1 MMYRLID
8 LLYTLLI
15 GLIAGWLGSMMMRG
29 TRKSIVIYMIIGVI
43 GAFIGS
49 FVFGL
54 VGLAAYG
61 IIGRII
67 MATLGAVIL
76 IFLLRRI
83 RGI

>member
-1 MMYRLID
+1 MYRLID

>member
-1 MMYRLID
+1 MYRLID

-54 VGLAAYG
+54 IGLAAYG

>member
-1 MMYRLID
+1 MYRLLD

-15 GLIAGWLGSMMMRG
+15 GLIAGWLGSLLMRG
-29 TRKSIVIYMIIGVI
+29 GRKSVLIYMIIGVI

-49 FVFGL
+49 FLFGL

-61 IIGRII
+61 LLGRII

-76 IFLLRRI
+76 IFLLRRL